1 MLEIVQ
7 SGGWLMVPIGLASV
21 MALAICLER
30 TWSLRRSRV
39 APASLCAALAAAP
52 NIGEA
57 LPAGHRAS
65 ELAAILKA
73 GVDAAARGRE
83 QMKEAMAIA
92 AASVTHGLERYLT
105 TLGIVAAITP
115 LLGLLG
121 TVVGMIRVFRELVA
135 SAPGEAAALAGG
147 IAEALVTTAAGLG
160 VAIPALICHRYLL
173 RRVDELVVT
182 LEGQAG
188 RLLELAFPGEAA
200 RSDDPA

>member
-30 TWSLRRSRV
+30 AWSLRRSRV
-39 APASLCAALAAAP
+39 APAPLCAALAAAP
-52 NIGEA
+52 NLGEA
-57 LPAGHRAS
+57 LPPGHRAS
-65 ELAAILKA
+65 ELAAILQA

-135 SAPGEAAALAGG
+135 SGPGQAAALAGG

-182 LEGQAG
+182 LEGQAS
-188 RLLELAFPGEAA
+188 RLLELAFPGEPP
-200 RSDDPA
+200 RPGDPA